1 MQYVDKVAIGGD
13 YIISLHDKWRNFIKS
28 KYQTEMLMKEEV
40 KSERDI
46 NPKTLL
52 LWLKKLAAAGFE

>member
-1 MQYVDKVAIGGD
+1 
-13 YIISLHDKWRNFIKS
+13 
-28 KYQTEMLMKEEV
+28 MKEEV